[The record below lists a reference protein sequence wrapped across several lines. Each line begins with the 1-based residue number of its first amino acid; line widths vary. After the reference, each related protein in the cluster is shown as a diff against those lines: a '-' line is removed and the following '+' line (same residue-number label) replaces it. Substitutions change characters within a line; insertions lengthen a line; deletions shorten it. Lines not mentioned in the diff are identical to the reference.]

1 MFAGDSLWNNLEMK
15 KFVYPAFLLLGLIW
29 STNFIFMKWAVVYIS
44 PSQIVLSRILFGFI
58 PILGLALLN
67 RSLSWSHLRYTH
79 HFFVMALLATAIY
92 YFAFAKGTALLP
104 SGVAGMLSGAIPLFS
119 FLTAFVFLRQEPI
132 NRYTLLGLLLGF
144 AGVLLIARPW
154 SSLGSGVNIDGV
166 AYMIVGSLSV
176 GCSFVYARR
185 FLIDKNISPLALS
198 TYQIG
203 LALLVLVV
211 VTDIHG
217 IERILEDQTALI
229 GLVLGLGL
237 MGTGVAYVLY
247 YFIVQHLGALRAA
260 GVTYIP
266 PVVALAIGSVLVH
279 EPLRAMDLVAMALI
293 LGGVYVLQSG
303 KKYAAGR

>member
-1 MFAGDSLWNNLEMK
+1 MK

-29 STNFIFMKWAVVYIS
+29 GTNFIFMKWAVVLIS
-44 PSQIVLSRILFGFI
+44 PSQIVLLRILFGFI
-58 PILGLALLN
+58 PILGLAAIR

-92 YFAFAKGTALLP
+92 YFAFAKGTALLS
-104 SGVAGMLSGAIPLFS
+104 SGIAGMLSGAIPLFS

-144 AGVLLIARPW
+144 TGVLLIARPW
-154 SSLGSGVNIDGV
+154 SGSGAGV
-166 AYMIVGSLSV
+166 DTEGVIYMIVGSLSV

-185 FLIDKNISPLALS
+185 FLMDKNISPVALS
-198 TYQIG
+198 AYQIG
-203 LALLVLVV
+203 LALVVLCL
-211 VTDIHG
+211 VTDTHG
-217 IERILEDQTALI
+217 IERILEDKTALT

-266 PVVALAIGSVLVH
+266 PVVALAIGSILVH
-279 EPLRAMDLVAMALI
+279 EPLRATDLVAMGLI
-293 LGGVYVLQSG
+293 LGGVYMLQSG
-303 KKYAAGR
+303 RKYAESE